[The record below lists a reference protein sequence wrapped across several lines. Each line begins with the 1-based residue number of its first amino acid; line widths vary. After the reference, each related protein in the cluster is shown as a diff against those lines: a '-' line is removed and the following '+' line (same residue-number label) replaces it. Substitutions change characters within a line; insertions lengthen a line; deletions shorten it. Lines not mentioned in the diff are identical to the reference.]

1 MKINPFYQQAHLQ
14 STSQTQ
20 SQQHDQ
26 QQQQQQTS
34 QQQQILQQKN
44 AITTIHSTNPEI
56 TALVTS
62 FMNSESQFQQQAAG
76 MYFAKLDNYFA
87 RY

>member
-1 MKINPFYQQAHLQ
+1 MQQHE
-14 STSQTQ
+14 QTQ
-20 SQQHDQ
+20 HIIQQHQ
-26 QQQQQQTS
+26 HTS
-34 QQQQILQQKN
+34 QQQQIMQPKEN

-76 MYFAKLDNYFA
+76 MCPIQITC
-87 RY
+87 